1 MSRAGAVRGNEGAVR
16 KQQGSSGG
24 AVGGSEG
31 AAGEHTANVTP
42 YCDTII
48 IG

>member
-1 MSRAGAVRGNEGAVR
+1 MFQKFPHLMPQHECYPC
-16 KQQGSSGG
+16 
-24 AVGGSEG
+24 
-31 AAGEHTANVTP
+31 TANVTP